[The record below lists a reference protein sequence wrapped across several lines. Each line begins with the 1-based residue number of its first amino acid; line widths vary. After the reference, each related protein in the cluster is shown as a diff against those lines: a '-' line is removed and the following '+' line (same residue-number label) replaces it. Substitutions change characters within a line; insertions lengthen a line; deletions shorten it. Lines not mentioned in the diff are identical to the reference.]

1 MKKIITI
8 IPATIFFL
16 LLFSPNVLAVNHK
29 VNVRFWLNRN
39 ATTPYCDEFLIVYFQ
54 NKTYNQ
60 GKMDYIYKCYNASY
74 HGCVANISVPET
86 NYFDL
91 LFTNGA
97 ITWNTTNGC
106 PSTVENYEVWATVQ
120 SNMYVDQDMDLD
132 YLINITRSGEPR
144 NYFWNTQ
151 SFRTIL
157 SIVTFIILMVI
168 VVIVGYLTK
177 SGLVALIIFL
187 CGLAIKLII
196 GI

>member
-16 LLFSPNVLAVNHK
+16 LLFSPNVLAVNHTI
-29 VNVRFWLNRN
+29 NVRFWLNRN
-39 ATTPYCDEFLIVYFQ
+39 ATTSYCDEFLIVYFQ

-60 GKMDYIYKCYNASY
+60 GRVDYNYTCYHAGY
-74 HGCVANISVPET
+74 HGCVASISVPET

-91 LFTNGA
+91 IFTNGA
-97 ITWNTTNGC
+97 VSWNMTNGC
-106 PSTVENYEVWATVQ
+106 PSTVENYEVWSTVQ
-120 SNMYVDQDMDLD
+120 SNILIDGDMDLD

-151 SFRTIL
+151 SFKAIL
-157 SIVTFIILMVI
+157 SIVTFIILMVV
-168 VVIVGYLTK
+168 VVIVGYITK

-187 CGLAIKLII
+187 YGLAIKLII